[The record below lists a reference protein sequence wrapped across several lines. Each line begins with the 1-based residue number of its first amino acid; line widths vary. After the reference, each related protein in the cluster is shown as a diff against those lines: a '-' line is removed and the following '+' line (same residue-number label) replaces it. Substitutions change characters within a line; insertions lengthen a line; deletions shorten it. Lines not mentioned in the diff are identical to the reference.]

1 MNVSLILKLLP
12 WNLVYDVVMSVI
24 EMVIE
29 DSENEHDD
37 KLFEVVE
44 NVLNKASSEHP
55 DDD

>member
-12 WNLVYDVVMSVI
+12 WNLVYKVAMAVI
-24 EMVIE
+24 EMVVE

-44 NVLNKASSEHP
+44 KVLNKASSEHP